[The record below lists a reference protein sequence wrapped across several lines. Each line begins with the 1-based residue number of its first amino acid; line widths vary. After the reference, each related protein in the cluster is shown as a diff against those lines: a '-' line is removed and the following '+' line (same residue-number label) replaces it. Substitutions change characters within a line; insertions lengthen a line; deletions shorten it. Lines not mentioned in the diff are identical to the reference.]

1 MKEELRSITLV
12 DQLEKK
18 LLQYIQSSELKLG
31 DPMPSEHELAEK
43 YDVSR
48 NLVRESLSRL
58 KMLNVI
64 ESRRRRGMV
73 VKDPDPMANLVKVA
87 KPNLLSEWSMLDLI
101 ELRSAIEVGISPMIF
116 RNITDDDIVDLVQII
131 SEEEQYKGVKVGVE
145 NEIKF
150 HARIYQI
157 VNNEALLAFQNVVI
171 PIYAYINSNFS
182 DFDVFNKKLRQQGKL
197 VTHKDLVECL
207 KNRDL
212 EKYKSSIEIHLQAYV
227 NYVHDR
233 KNALK

>member
-1 MKEELRSITLV
+1 MKEELKSITLV

-18 LLQYIQSSELKLG
+18 LLLFIQKSELKEG
-31 DPMPSEHELAEK
+31 DPLPSEQELAEK

-73 VKDPDPMANLVKVA
+73 VKDPDPMANFVKVA
-87 KPNLLSEWSMLDLI
+87 NPNLLSEKSMLDLI

-116 RNITDDDIVDLVQII
+116 RNIMDEDIVDLVQII
-131 SEEEQYKGVKVGVE
+131 SEEERYKGVKVGVD

-150 HARIYQI
+150 HTRIYQI
-157 VNNEALLAFQNVVI
+157 VDNQALAAFQNVVI
-171 PIYAYINSNFS
+171 PIFAYINSNFS
-182 DFDVFNKKLRQQGKL
+182 DFDVFNKELREEGKL
-197 VTHKDLVECL
+197 ITHKDLVECL

-212 EKYKSSIEIHLQAYV
+212 EKYKSSIEIHLRAYV

-233 KNALK
+233 RKML